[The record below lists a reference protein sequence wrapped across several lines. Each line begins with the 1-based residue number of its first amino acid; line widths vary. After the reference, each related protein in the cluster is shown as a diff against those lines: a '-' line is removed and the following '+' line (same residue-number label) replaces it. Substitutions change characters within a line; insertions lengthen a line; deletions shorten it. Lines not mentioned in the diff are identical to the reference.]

1 MKNMRR
7 VKRECCCCYCY
18 CCCCCV
24 LCGLGGEEWVH
35 VGRWQGVD
43 WRRLDLGRLMMSRAG
58 FVVAEGRLG
67 YENCVLIPG
76 DLRSVLFSW
85 KSESYLELELE
96 LELWALRARVLV
108 LVLVRGR
115 RYLITTQHCLP
126 SGPSHLP
133 PLYPSLFRSSLNKQG
148 TSVVYL
154 TIYGIC
160 LLVVP
165 YTLYLT

>member
-1 MKNMRR
+1 M
-7 VKRECCCCYCY
+7 
-18 CCCCCV
+18 

-35 VGRWQGVD
+35 VGRWQGLD

-76 DLRSVLFSW
+76 DLRSVLFQ
-85 KSESYLELELE
+85 LEIVIVAGTGTGTGTLGF
-96 LELWALRARVLV
+96 ARTSTRTRPWSSLSNHN
-108 LVLVRGR
+108 
-115 RYLITTQHCLP
+115 TTL
-126 SGPSHLP
+126 SSIRSIASSSSLS
-133 PLYPSLFRSSLNKQG
+133 LSLFRSSLNKQG
-148 TSVVYL
+148 TSVVYW